1 VEHGQN
7 RSKSAIYTDSG
18 SVYRDQTAF
27 EGRRE
32 GLPPLLQPGII
43 QSRGFSMSETIT
55 IPSDLEEEL
64 SRRAAASGKDVKEY
78 ALEVLRRDAELP
90 DLRELFAD
98 VREQIRASGVSD
110 DELDVQI
117 EEAVKEVRM
126 RRRG

>member
-1 VEHGQN
+1 
-7 RSKSAIYTDSG
+7 
-18 SVYRDQTAF
+18 
-27 EGRRE
+27 
-32 GLPPLLQPGII
+32 
-43 QSRGFSMSETIT
+43 MSETIT
-55 IPSDLEEEL
+55 IPPDLEKVL
-64 SRRAAASGKDVKEY
+64 SRRAAESGKGVKEY

-98 VREQIRASGVSD
+98 VREQIRISGISD